1 MPGFSG
7 RSKLV
12 LTQVRKNVMAL
23 SQRYLVGSKAE
34 AIDEDGVWCVCAVEE
49 VEEEEVIISYDGW
62 HVEWYCHISD
72 PCEICDQLTTSSRLK
87 CVILRTPLN
96 WGSQNYTL

>member
-1 MPGFSG
+1 MPSFSD

-12 LTQVRKNVMAL
+12 LTQLRKDVMAL
-23 SQRYLVGSKAE
+23 SQRYLVGSKAK
-34 AIDEDGVWCVCAVEE
+34 AIDEDGVWCVCTVEE
-49 VEEEEVIISYDGW
+49 VKEEEVIISCDGW
-62 HVEWYCHISD
+62 HEEWNCHISD
-72 PCEICDQLTTSSRLK
+72 PHEIRDQ

>member
-1 MPGFSG
+1 MLSEKQVPGFSD

-12 LTQVRKNVMAL
+12 LTQLRKNVMVP

-34 AIDEDGVWCVCAVEE
+34 AIDEDGVWCICTVEE
-49 VEEEEVIISYDGW
+49 VEEEKVIISYDSW
-62 HVEWYCHISD
+62 HVEWNCRISD
-72 PCEICDQLTTSSRLK
+72 PREIRDQ